1 MPELQRPDGAIIH
14 WEQRGDG
21 PLIVM
26 VLQFFGGASVFPDLI
41 HELARDH
48 RVVTYDMRG
57 VGASTRQGP
66 YDQQTDTQDLIAL
79 IEDLGGPA
87 LLIPMADGMNRAV
100 RVAAERPDLGL
111 AVLSPGGNPVGREA
125 AQGTEA
131 LAGSDSV
138 VEAVT
143 GMVGT
148 DYRGALR
155 ALFSNGNPQMTDD
168 QLRDRV
174 QATIDYC
181 PQNVGAERMRHWVD
195 DDIGDL
201 GRKLGGRLWL
211 LEHGTS
217 PWFPLATVEPTRR
230 LLPEAHIEVV
240 EDGAISRPD
249 ITAAYARQIL
259 QSQAAPTSEG
269 SEQAL

>member
-1 MPELQRPDGAIIH
+1 MPELRRPDGATIH
-14 WEQRGDG
+14 WEQRGEG
-21 PLIVM
+21 PLVVM
-26 VLQFFGGASVFPDLI
+26 ALQFIGGASIFPGLI
-41 HELARDH
+41 DELARDH
-48 RVVTYDMRG
+48 RVVTYDLRG
-57 VGASTRQGP
+57 VGASGREGP
-66 YDQQTDTQDLIAL
+66 YDQQTDKQDLIAL
-79 IEDLGGPA
+79 IEELGEPA
-87 LLIPMADGMNRAV
+87 LLIPMGDGVNRAV
-100 RVAAERPDLGL
+100 RVAVERPELVR

-143 GMVGT
+143 GMVVT

-155 ALFSNGNPQMTDD
+155 ALFSNGNPQMNDD

-181 PQNVGAERMRHWVD
+181 PQDVAVERMRFWVED
-195 DDIGDL
+195 DTGDFGRAL
-201 GRKLGGRLWL
+201 GDRLWL

-217 PWFPLATVEPTRR
+217 PWFPISIVEPTRR

-249 ITAAYARQIL
+249 ITASYARQIL
-259 QSQAAPTSEG
+259 RSQAAVAADE
-269 SEQAL
+269 

>member
-1 MPELQRPDGAIIH
+1 MPELQRPDGATIQ
-14 WEQRGDG
+14 WEQRGEG

-26 VLQFFGGASVFPDLI
+26 TLQFFGGAGVFPGLI
-41 HELARDH
+41 GELANDH
-48 RVVTYDMRG
+48 RVVTYDVRG
-57 VGASTRQGP
+57 VGASPPQGP
-66 YDQQTDTQDLIAL
+66 YDQETDKHDLIAL
-79 IEDLGGPA
+79 IEELGEPA
-87 LLIPMADGMNRAV
+87 LLIPMADGVNRAV
-100 RVAAERPDLGL
+100 RVAAERPDLAV
-111 AVLSPGGNPVGREA
+111 AVLTPGGNPVGRQA
-125 AQGTEA
+125 AQDTEA

-143 GMVGT
+143 GMMAT

-155 ALFSNGNPQMTDD
+155 ALFTTGNPQMSED

-181 PQNVGAERMRHWVD
+181 PQSVAAERMKNWVD
-195 DDIGDL
+195 DDAGDPA
-201 GRKLGGRLWL
+201 RKLGGRLWL

-240 EDGAISRPD
+240 ADGAISRPD
-249 ITAAYARQIL
+249 ITAAYARRIL
-259 QSQAAPTSEG
+259 QSQSALASETRD
-269 SEQAL
+269 

>member
-1 MPELQRPDGAIIH
+1 MPELQRPDGATIH
-14 WEQRGDG
+14 WEERGEG

-26 VLQFFGGASVFPDLI
+26 VLQFFGGPSVFPDLI
-41 HELARDH
+41 GELARDH
-48 RVVTYDMRG
+48 RVVTYDLRG
-57 VGASTRQGP
+57 VGASSHQGP
-66 YDQQTDTQDLIAL
+66 YDQETDKADLIAL
-79 IEDLGGPA
+79 IEEVGGPA
-87 LLIPMADGMNRAV
+87 LLIPMGDGINRAV
-100 RVAAERPDLGL
+100 RVAAERPDLAL
-111 AVLSPGGNPVGREA
+111 TVLSPGGNPVGREA

-143 GMVGT
+143 GMVVT

-155 ALFSNGNPQMTDD
+155 ALYSNGNPQMNDD

-181 PQNVGAERMRHWVD
+181 PQDVAVERMRFWVED
-195 DDIGDL
+195 DAGDFGRAL
-201 GRKLGGRLWL
+201 GERLWL

-217 PWFPLATVEPTRR
+217 PWFPLAIVEPTRR

-249 ITAAYARQIL
+249 ITASYARQIL
-259 QSQAAPTSEG
+259 RSQTAVASERG
-269 SEQAL
+269 E